1 MRHLCLA
8 LFLLCTLP
16 AQAEDAAIAALL
28 ARQGLQGT
36 LVIASLDGRIRHVHD
51 EARAAQAVS
60 PASTFKI
67 INTLIALENGA
78 ISPDETFHWD
88 GRPHE
93 MATWNRDLSLSQAFQ
108 VSCVWCYQELA
119 RRIGPEPYRRALAGT
134 PYTAL
139 PGQFELTRFWLDAS
153 LRISALEQVEL
164 LRRIH
169 LRQLPFQAAH
179 YETLQTIMLA
189 ETGPGYRLYAKT
201 GWGGRQQPEA
211 SWYVGYVD
219 TPAGSWLFATRL
231 EIHDPAQL
239 PLRQALTRAALV
251 EKGILPPATPDQK
264 S

>member
-93 MATWNRDLSLSQAFQ
+93 MAAWNRDLSLSQAFQ

-153 LRISALEQVEL
+153 IRISALEQVEL
-164 LRRIH
+164 LRRIR

-179 YETLQTIMLA
+179 YDTLQTIMLA

-231 EIHDPAQL
+231 EITNPAQL

>member
-16 AQAEDAAIAALL
+16 AQAEDAGIAALL
-28 ARQGLQGT
+28 ARHGLQGT
-36 LVIASLDGRIRHVHD
+36 VVLASLDNRTRYVHD
-51 EARAAQAVS
+51 EARAAEQVS

-93 MATWNRDLSLSQAFQ
+93 IAAWNGDLSLPQAFQ

-119 RRIGPEPYRRALAGT
+119 RRIGPERYRHDLADT
-134 PYTAL
+134 PYSAL
-139 PGQFELTRFWLDAS
+139 PEQFELPRFWLDGS

-179 YETLQTIMLA
+179 YDTLQNVMLV
-189 ETGPGYRLYAKT
+189 ESGPGYRLYGKT
-201 GWGGRQQPEA
+201 GWGGRQQPKTG
-211 SWYVGYVD
+211 WYVGYVD
-219 TPAGSWLFATRL
+219 TADGSWLFATRL
-231 EIHDPAQL
+231 EIGDHPARL
-239 PLRQALTRAALV
+239 PLRQILTRAVLV
-251 EKGILPPATPDQK
+251 EKGILPPSATEEK
-264 S
+264 